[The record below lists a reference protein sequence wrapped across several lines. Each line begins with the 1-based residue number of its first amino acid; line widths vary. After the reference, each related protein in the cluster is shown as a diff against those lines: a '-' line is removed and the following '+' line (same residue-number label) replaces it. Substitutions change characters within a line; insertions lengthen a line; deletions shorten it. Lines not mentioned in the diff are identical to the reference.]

1 MDGTPTHVR
10 VFVVEDSALLRE
22 RIVADILSLGTF
34 DVVGVADTEAD
45 AFAGITKT
53 CPEIVVTDLMLRE
66 GSGIGVVRRLRNYPD
81 CPPLQIF
88 VLSNYATA
96 EYKRAILMSGANDF
110 FDKSSEYSCFLSAM
124 SAAAKSVHKDGGRTR
139 EGAPASTCDGAE

>member
-96 EYKRAILMSGANDF
+96 EYKRAILMQMRSHFLF
-110 FDKSSEYSCFLSAM
+110 FATAM
-124 SAAAKSVHKDGGRTR
+124 I
-139 EGAPASTCDGAE
+139 CL